1 MGPPIL
7 PSLLGGHQGTRN
19 LHEGTQV
26 FVKARLPLAL
36 CVRDG
41 AIACRVGTDGEGSG
55 FLRLGSV
62 SVPNSAA
69 TGGLGVNSEVQR
81 RGRPSV
87 DSDFVL
93 GQGYRHWFLM
103 TR

>member
-19 LHEGTQV
+19 LPEGTQV

-36 CVRDG
+36 SVRDG

-69 TGGLGVNSEVQR
+69 TGALESNR
-81 RGRPSV
+81 RGNVVGGHRSIAALSWV
-87 DSDFVL
+87 RVAVTGF
-93 GQGYRHWFLM
+93 
-103 TR
+103 